1 MNNSCIQYTFL
12 SSFVSDWSHVTFR
25 VICSK
30 LFLFRDFGF
39 VAVTRVRYSIDDDDI
54 WNFCRGCGVTEALR
68 GCCMW
73 LLGYVEILCI

>member
-1 MNNSCIQYTFL
+1 M
-12 SSFVSDWSHVTFR
+12 SDWSHVTFR

-54 WNFCRGCGVTEALR
+54 YGTFVVVVVSQRRSGDVACGCWDTWRYCVFEYLK
-68 GCCMW
+68 
-73 LLGYVEILCI
+73 